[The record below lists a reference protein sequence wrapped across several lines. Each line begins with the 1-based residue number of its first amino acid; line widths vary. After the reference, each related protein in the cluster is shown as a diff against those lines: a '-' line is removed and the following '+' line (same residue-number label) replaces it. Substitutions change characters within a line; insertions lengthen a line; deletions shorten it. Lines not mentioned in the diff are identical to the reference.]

1 MVAALQIIELTKYLW
16 KEHHYLQCQ
25 LSGKTPDPVTLA
37 FDSFGNKESFIQGVG
52 DNRIKSSTPLEPNPT
67 CSSCRLSNIF
77 YWEANFDTI
86 LLKTLVEKIAVL
98 AKTEEFS
105 IFLGSDIVYEQ
116 AAYLEEDE
124 IELYQRKV
132 SLKCREFCASQQMK
146 LTFDPDGGQ
155 KGSVFI
161 KHNPAL
167 ETEVN
172 ELWHVGNPAEKTDF
186 ERFLIESNKKPKV
199 AKPAPKLTLPPKFD
213 SETLDCLSESETSQ
227 IVEEGVA
234 ADSNRSLG

>member
-16 KEHHYLQCQ
+16 KEHHYLQSQ
-25 LSGKTPDPVTLA
+25 ASGKPADPAALA
-37 FDSFGNKESFIQGVG
+37 ADSFGNKETFIQGVG
-52 DNRIKSSTPLEPNPT
+52 ESRIKSSTPLEPNPN

-77 YWEANFDTI
+77 YWEANLDRI
-86 LLKTLVEKIAVL
+86 VLKTLVNKIAEL
-98 AKTEEFS
+98 AKTQEFS
-105 IFLGSDIVYEQ
+105 VFLGSDIVYEQ
-116 AAYLEEDE
+116 ASYLEDDE

-132 SLKCREFCASQQMK
+132 SLKCREYCPTQQMK

-167 ETEVN
+167 DTEVH
-172 ELWHVGNPAEKTDF
+172 ELWDVGNPAEKSDF

-199 AKPAPKLTLPPKFD
+199 VKAAPKLVLPANFD
-213 SETLDCLSESETSQ
+213 SEALDCLSESEHSQ
-227 IVEEGVA
+227 IVEEGA
-234 ADSNRSLG
+234 QAPAHRSLL